1 MFCVLKKVRQLWR
14 GHARV
19 QGQVHDWN
27 GPNGGCS
34 HHHPIGLQRLQDQ
47 KGDTGDTDL
56 LQAGLWI
63 WRPEV
68 HFLEHSPILANFIRS
83 NVRTWKI
90 WIVQASPWCVDPC
103 SSGVD
108 LQELKKFFC
117 WWTKGGTSVNSFFQC
132 GPPFDS
138 RVEIFL
144 SSWRSRPPEHG
155 SAHHGEAWTI

>member
-1 MFCVLKKVRQLWR
+1 MWDSWDIRLRSWLNWRFWKPHISAVPHQNFIKNFLITLLW
-14 GHARV
+14 
-19 QGQVHDWN
+19 
-27 GPNGGCS
+27 
-34 HHHPIGLQRLQDQ
+34 
-47 KGDTGDTDL
+47 
-56 LQAGLWI
+56 
-63 WRPEV
+63 
-68 HFLEHSPILANFIRS
+68 HSPILANFMRS

-117 WWTKGGTSVNSFFQC
+117 RWTKGGTSVNSFFQC

-155 SAHHGEAWTI
+155 STHHGEAWTIQIFHVLTFDLIKLAKIGLWVLQYTVMSNGLR

>member
-1 MFCVLKKVRQLWR
+1 MKVSWFWALLFRAAKVSFSATLFITVNGSWPYVFVFVL
-14 GHARV
+14 
-19 QGQVHDWN
+19 
-27 GPNGGCS
+27 PS
-34 HHHPIGLQRLQDQ
+34 HN
-47 KGDTGDTDL
+47 
-56 LQAGLWI
+56 
-63 WRPEV
+63 
-68 HFLEHSPILANFIRS
+68 PILANFLRS

-117 WWTKGGTSVNSFFQC
+117 RWTKGGTSVNSFFQC

-155 SAHHGEAWTI
+155 STHHGEAWTIQIFHVLTFDLIKLAKIGLWGGLVGLDLRTF